1 LELKDLKKYKKNYLI
16 LEDFKF
22 NEFERIELL
31 IFLIRYLD
39 ISSSVEDYY
48 LILGGRGLITRHYFN
63 NVDYLIQNARILLKT
78 LNQMKV
84 FNDEL
89 AKYEKADIEKLY
101 VRDKNKFVKSEGLSR
116 KIEIREELYLKLLS
130 LEIKYT
136 IKPNNYAFQDYKK
149 YAVIIGDKECE
160 INLDDKIN
168 PIKLNECSSKSKKKI
183 KIKIED
189 LVKEAKEIDKILSKK
204 QPYREKIIKNSLF
217 KRLNKV
223 KFEKSEIIEFDNITN
238 IIGQVGSGKT
248 TFSDAII
255 RNLIKEKKRIMIIEP
270 TVKKVLKR
278 SDELEKIG
286 IKSVPII
293 GNSSWY
299 EHIEKSSDVLDFLDD
314 YDSKILTSGCILGG
328 HINEYDL
335 VVEYGKEPCEKIYGY
350 YEKGENKGKLN
361 KNTKYKCPWYYA
373 CPRTKIQ
380 RKIINSDVIVTT
392 TAGLINTSIGISG
405 ITIFEHTLNNIDLVI
420 VDEAESELQKADTMF
435 APIISYDEYI
445 RSNGSIG
452 WEYYKK
458 TSNERTDK
466 SKKDTR
472 NFIAF
477 HSASDIVFIKI
488 HQILKNNKQGVA
500 KSNLKA
506 PFTGNILIKTCKE
519 KKLLNE
525 NAVKLL
531 SNMVGKKIK
540 RIYEDFMAS
549 IIEIGNRNDLFEYLD
564 EYDFQIEKD
573 LTDNQVN
580 IIIFIISVLYFE
592 NLYRKISNLV
602 QGNEELPMSTKQ
614 IVSQR
619 FEFQQRY
626 IPVSPK
632 GNIFALQ
639 YKESEI
645 NGEADLYIVKQFAM
659 GRAMYLR
666 FPWLKLDYD
675 GNPLGPNV
683 LLLSGSSFAPLSL
696 ANHIDEQVNYIIEAE
711 DYKRDYISRSCFEYI
726 DTGFAVSGAG
736 KKRDENLRKVIAE
749 CKELIIDKLEENKN
763 LLMIVN
769 SYDDVKVV
777 NSKLKS
783 ILENTH
789 YKDEISYLVSDS
801 EEESEGKIKQSNVSK
816 FSDKNSRILIAPAIL
831 IERGHNIVDRKGN
844 SAFDALMFL
853 TRPMSNPKDYK
864 SHVAKVNGLIMTEYS
879 NSNYLIDTEVYKDMR
894 KKANSKY
901 YNLESDVE
909 SIDNLPLELQD
920 DIVVTQ
926 FVMMLQIFGRLCR
939 IGDEKDLKS
948 SSPEVYFLDA
958 AFKSKSED
966 RFDLLNR
973 LVDYLDNLMSS
984 ESIKGEIAKTLY
996 ESFYIAL
1003 KRGKNIYGKR

>member
-1 LELKDLKKYKKNYLI
+1 MELKNLKKYTKNYLI
-16 LEDFKF
+16 LEEFKF
-22 NEFERIELL
+22 NQFERIELL
-31 IFLIRYLD
+31 IFLVNYLD
-39 ISSSVEDYY
+39 ITSAIEEYY
-48 LILGGRGLITRHYFN
+48 LILGGRGLITRHNFN
-63 NVDYLIQNARILLKT
+63 NGDYLIQNARILLKT

-89 AKYEKADIEKLY
+89 VKYEKSDIEKLY
-101 VRDKNKFVKSEGLSR
+101 IRDGNKFVKSEGLSN

-130 LEIKYT
+130 LDIKYK
-136 IKPNNYAFQDYKK
+136 IKPNDYAFQNYKK

-160 INLDDKIN
+160 INLEGKIN
-168 PIKLNECSSKSKKKI
+168 PIKLDKCNSKSKNKMKI
-183 KIKIED
+183 KIDE

-204 QPYREKIIKNSLF
+204 QLYREKIIKNSTF

-223 KFEKSEIIEFDNITN
+223 KFEKSDIIEINNLTDIV
-238 IIGQVGSGKT
+238 GQVGAGKT
-248 TFSDAII
+248 TFADALI
-255 RNLIKEKKRIMIIEP
+255 RFLIKEKKRILIIEP

-278 SDELEKIG
+278 SNELEKVG
-286 IKSVPII
+286 IKSVPVI
-293 GNSSWY
+293 GSSLWY
-299 EHIEKSSDVLDFLDD
+299 EHIEKSSDGLDFLDD

-350 YEKGENKGKLN
+350 YEKGESKGKLN
-361 KNTKYKCPWYYA
+361 KNKKYKCPYYYI
-373 CPRTKIQ
+373 CPRTETQ

-405 ITIFEHTLNNIDLVI
+405 VTIFEHTLNNIDLVI
-420 VDEAESELQKADTMF
+420 VDEAESELQKADTIF

-445 RSNGSIG
+445 RNNGSVG

-458 TSNERTDK
+458 TSKDRTDK
-466 SKKDTR
+466 SNKDTR
-472 NFIAF
+472 NFISF
-477 HSASDIVFIKI
+477 HSLSDIVFSKI
-488 HQILKNNKQGVA
+488 HQILRNNKQGIA

-506 PFTGNILIKTCKE
+506 PFTGKKLIRICLE
-519 KKLLNE
+519 KNLLNE
-525 NAVKLL
+525 DMLKFLN
-531 SNMVGKKIK
+531 NMVGKKIK
-540 RIYEDFMAS
+540 RIYEDFMGS
-549 IIEIGNRNDLFEYLD
+549 IIEIGNRNNLLECLD

-580 IIIFIISVLYFE
+580 IIIFITSVLYFE

-645 NGEADLYIVKQFAM
+645 NGDADLYIVKQFAM

-666 FPWLKLDYD
+666 FPWLKLDCE

-696 ANHIDEQVNYIIEAE
+696 ANHIDEKVNYIIEAE
-711 DYKRDYISRSCFEYI
+711 DYKRDYISRSYFEYI
-726 DTGFAVSGAG
+726 DTGFAVSGAN
-736 KKRDENLRKVIAE
+736 KKRDENLRKVIEE

-763 LLMIVN
+763 ILVIVN
-769 SYDDVKVV
+769 SYDDAKVV
-777 NSKLKS
+777 NSKLKN
-783 ILENTH
+783 ILENTD

-801 EEESEGKIKQSNVSK
+801 EEESEGKLKQSNVSK
-816 FSDKNSRILIAPAIL
+816 FLGKNSRILIAPAIL
-831 IERGHNIVDRKGN
+831 IERGHNIVDKKGN
-844 SAFDALMFL
+844 SAFDVLMFL

-864 SHVAKVNGLIMTEYS
+864 SHVAKVNGYIMTEYS
-879 NSNYLIDTEVYKDMR
+879 NTDYLIDTEVYKDMR
-894 KKANSKY
+894 KKANFKY
-901 YNLESDVE
+901 YYLESDVD
-909 SIDNLPLELQD
+909 SIDKLPLELQD

-926 FVMMLQIFGRLCR
+926 FVMMLQVFGRLCR

-948 SSPEVYFLDA
+948 SPPEVYFLDA
-958 AFKSKSED
+958 AFKSKNED
-966 RFDLLNR
+966 GFDLLNR
-973 LVDYLDNLMSS
+973 LVDYLDKLMSS

-996 ESFYIAL
+996 EPFYIAL